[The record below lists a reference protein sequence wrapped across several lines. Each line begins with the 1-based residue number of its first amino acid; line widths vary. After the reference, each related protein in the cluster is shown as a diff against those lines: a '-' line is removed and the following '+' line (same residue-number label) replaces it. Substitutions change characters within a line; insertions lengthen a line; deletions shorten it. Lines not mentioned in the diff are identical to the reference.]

1 MINMQSEFWSNWSGS
16 QQAYPKVLRPNSLE
30 VLQNVIRTHP
40 KIRVIGAGHSFSGLA
55 QTNDVLLSL
64 DYFKGVVSHDD
75 QHCQSVVQAGTHLYD
90 LGEKLAAYNQALM
103 NQGDIDQ
110 KTLAG
115 AIATGTHGTGIDL
128 QCLSAYVE
136 GFELITADGDLIW
149 CDTLHHREIYQAGRV
164 AFGSLG
170 LMTKIK
176 LQNRPMYKLK
186 EQIRSCPFTEVL
198 QHIEQ
203 WKSQHRHIEF
213 WAFIHSPNV
222 ILKTLDETN
231 EPVQPKT
238 EQILDEDVFLRIC
251 SELTKSCPVLN
262 PALQKL
268 VSLLVR
274 PSTAIDWSS
283 RIFPA
288 VRETRFNEMEYQ
300 LPVKEGLACLE
311 ELMYCLKKH
320 KVPMFFPIEFRYVKA
335 DDIWLSPFYQQ
346 DSISISIHQY
356 YRQDYVSIFKLAEPI
371 FQKYGGRPHWGKLHT
386 LGGDVL
392 STLYPKWDD
401 FMHLRQQLDPEK
413 KWINSH
419 LEHLFWGRSD

>member
-1 MINMQSEFWSNWSGS
+1 MIKMQSEFWSNWSGS
-16 QQAYPKVLRPNSLE
+16 QQAYPKLLRPNSLE
-30 VLQNVIRTHP
+30 LLQNVVRTHP
-40 KIRVIGAGHSFSGLA
+40 KIRAIGAGHSFSGLA

-75 QHCQSVVQAGTHLYD
+75 EHCQSVVQAGTHLYD
-90 LGEKLAAYNQALM
+90 LGEKMSAYNQALM
-103 NQGDIDQ
+103 NQGDVDQ
-110 KTLAG
+110 QTLAG
-115 AIATGTHGTGIDL
+115 AISTGTHGTGIDL

-149 CDTLHHREIYQAGRV
+149 CDALQHCEIFQAGRV
-164 AFGSLG
+164 ALGSLG
-170 LMTKIK
+170 LITKIK

-186 EQIRSCPFTEVL
+186 EQVRSCPLIEVF

-213 WAFIHSPNV
+213 WAFIHSSNV

-231 EPVQPKT
+231 ERVQPKT

-288 VRETRFNEMEYQ
+288 IRETRFNEMEYQ
-300 LPVKEGLACLE
+300 LPVQAGLACLE
-311 ELMYCLKKH
+311 ELMHCLKKH

-346 DSISISIHQY
+346 DSISISVHQY
-356 YRQDYVSIFKLAEPI
+356 YRQDYVRIFKLAEPI

-386 LGGDVL
+386 LGGQEL
-392 STLYPKWDD
+392 SALYPKWDD
-401 FMHLRQQLDPEK
+401 FMHLRQQVDPEK

-419 LEHLFWGRSD
+419 LEHLFWGRSA

>member
-1 MINMQSEFWSNWSGS
+1 MIKMQSEFWSNWSGS
-16 QQAYPKVLRPNSLE
+16 QQAYPKLLRPNSLE
-30 VLQNVIRTHP
+30 LLQNVVRTHP
-40 KIRVIGAGHSFSGLA
+40 KIRAIGAGHSFSGLA

-75 QHCQSVVQAGTHLYD
+75 EHCQSVVQAGTHLYD
-90 LGEKLAAYNQALM
+90 LGEKMSAYNQALM
-103 NQGDIDQ
+103 NQGDVDQ
-110 KTLAG
+110 QTLAG
-115 AIATGTHGTGIDL
+115 AISTGTHGTGIDL

-149 CDTLHHREIYQAGRV
+149 CDAVQHAEIFQAGRV
-164 AFGSLG
+164 ALGSLG
-170 LMTKIK
+170 LITKIK

-186 EQIRSCPFTEVL
+186 EQVRSCPLIEVF

-213 WAFIHSPNV
+213 WVFIHSSNV

-231 EPVQPKT
+231 ERVQPKT

-251 SELTKSCPVLN
+251 SELTKSCPILN

-288 VRETRFNEMEYQ
+288 IRETRFNEMEYQ
-300 LPVKEGLACLE
+300 LPVQTGLACLE
-311 ELMYCLKKH
+311 ELMHCFKKH

-346 DSISISIHQY
+346 DSISISVHQY
-356 YRQDYVSIFKLAEPI
+356 YRQDYVRIFKLAEPI

-386 LGGDVL
+386 LGGQEL
-392 STLYPKWDD
+392 SALYPKWDD
-401 FMHLRQQLDPEK
+401 FMHLRQQVDPEK

-419 LEHLFWGRSD
+419 LEHLFWGRSA

>member
-1 MINMQSEFWSNWSGS
+1 MQSEFWSNWSGS
-16 QQAYPKVLRPNSLE
+16 QQAYPKLLRPNSLE
-30 VLQNVIRTHP
+30 LLQNVVRTHP
-40 KIRVIGAGHSFSGLA
+40 KIRAIGAGHSFSGLA

-75 QHCQSVVQAGTHLYD
+75 EHCQSVVQAGTHLYD
-90 LGEKLAAYNQALM
+90 LGEKMSAYNQALM
-103 NQGDIDQ
+103 NQGDVDQ
-110 KTLAG
+110 QTLAG
-115 AIATGTHGTGIDL
+115 AISTGTHGTGIDL

-149 CDTLHHREIYQAGRV
+149 CDAVQHAEIFQAGRV
-164 AFGSLG
+164 ALGSLG
-170 LMTKIK
+170 LITKIK

-186 EQIRSCPFTEVL
+186 EQVRSCPLIEVF

-213 WAFIHSPNV
+213 WVFIHSSNV

-231 EPVQPKT
+231 EPVQSKT

-288 VRETRFNEMEYQ
+288 IRETRFNEMEYQ
-300 LPVKEGLACLE
+300 LPVQTGLACLE
-311 ELMYCLKKH
+311 ELMHCFKKH

-346 DSISISIHQY
+346 DSISISVHQY
-356 YRQDYVSIFKLAEPI
+356 YRQDYVRIFKLAEPI

-386 LGGDVL
+386 LGGQEL
-392 STLYPKWDD
+392 SALYPKWDD
-401 FMHLRQQLDPEK
+401 FMHLRQQVDPEK

-419 LEHLFWGRSD
+419 LEHLFWGRSA

>member
-1 MINMQSEFWSNWSGS
+1 MIKMQSEFWSNWSGS
-16 QQAYPKVLRPNSLE
+16 QQAYPKLLRPNSLE
-30 VLQNVIRTHP
+30 LLQNVVRTHP
-40 KIRVIGAGHSFSGLA
+40 KIRAIGAGHSFSGLA

-75 QHCQSVVQAGTHLYD
+75 EHCQSVVQAGTHLYD
-90 LGEKLAAYNQALM
+90 LGEKMSAYNQALM
-103 NQGDIDQ
+103 NQGDVDQ
-110 KTLAG
+110 QTLAG
-115 AIATGTHGTGIDL
+115 AISTGTHGTGIDL

-149 CDTLHHREIYQAGRV
+149 CDAVQHAEIFQAGRV
-164 AFGSLG
+164 ALGSLG
-170 LMTKIK
+170 LITKIK

-186 EQIRSCPFTEVL
+186 EQVRSCPLIEVF

-213 WAFIHSPNV
+213 WVFIHSSNV

-231 EPVQPKT
+231 EPVQSKT

-251 SELTKSCPVLN
+251 SELTKSCPILN

-288 VRETRFNEMEYQ
+288 IRETRFNEMEYQ
-300 LPVKEGLACLE
+300 LPVQTGLACLE
-311 ELMYCLKKH
+311 ELMHCFKKH

-346 DSISISIHQY
+346 DSISISVHQY
-356 YRQDYVSIFKLAEPI
+356 YRQDYVRIFKLAEPI

-386 LGGDVL
+386 LGGQEL
-392 STLYPKWDD
+392 SALYPKWDD
-401 FMHLRQQLDPEK
+401 FMHLRQQVDPEK

-419 LEHLFWGRSD
+419 LEHLFWGRSA